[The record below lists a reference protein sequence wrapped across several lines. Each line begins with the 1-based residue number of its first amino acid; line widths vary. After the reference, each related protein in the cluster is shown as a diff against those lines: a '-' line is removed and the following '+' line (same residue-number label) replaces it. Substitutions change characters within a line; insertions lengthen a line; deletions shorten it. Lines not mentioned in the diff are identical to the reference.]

1 MMMIKTLLVD
11 DEEKS
16 RKALE
21 TLLLRYCPDVV
32 VIGQAASAEEA
43 VRQINALKPDLV
55 FLDVMMPDGNGF
67 DVLGR
72 CDGQAFGV
80 IFVSAFEQHAMRAF
94 QFAALHYLLKPLNF
108 LELQA
113 AVERFR
119 KADAQEQLPQ
129 QAQRL
134 ELARKA
140 YGSAQPESIVLHS
153 VNGFSVARISEI
165 LRCEADSNYTK
176 IVFTEAKPFMASRS
190 LSHFEELLAGL
201 PFVRVHH
208 KHLINLAQVKR
219 YNKGR
224 GGYIEMSN
232 GHEVEVSAR
241 KKDEFLAAMA
251 GFARGAL

>member
-1 MMMIKTLLVD
+1 MIKTLLVD

-21 TLLLRYCPDVV
+21 SLLLRYCPDVD
-32 VIGQAASAEEA
+32 VIGQASSAEEA
-43 VRQINALKPDLV
+43 VRKIDALKPDLV

-67 DVLGR
+67 EVLER
-72 CDGQAFGV
+72 CREQPLGV

-108 LELQA
+108 MELQA

-119 KADAQEQLPQ
+119 KPDAQEQLPQ

-134 ELARKA
+134 ELARKV
-140 YGSAQPESIVLHS
+140 YGSPQPESIVLHA
-153 VNGFSVARISEI
+153 VNGFSVAKISEI

-176 IVFTEAKPFMASRS
+176 IVFTQAKPFMASRS
-190 LSHFEELLAGL
+190 LSHFEELLSGL

-224 GGYIEMSN
+224 GGYVEMSN
-232 GHEVEVSAR
+232 GHEVEVSVR

-251 GFARGAL
+251 SFARGAE

>member
-1 MMMIKTLLVD
+1 MMMIKALLID

-21 TLLLRYCPDVV
+21 TLLIRYCQDVE

-43 VRQINALKPDLV
+43 VKQINELKPDLV

-67 DVLGR
+67 DVLER
-72 CDGQAFGV
+72 CDELPFGV

-108 LELQA
+108 LELRA
-113 AVERFR
+113 AVERYR
-119 KADAQEQLPQ
+119 RSDTQELLPQ

-134 ELARKA
+134 ELARRTYHA
-140 YGSAQPESIVLHS
+140 SQPESIVLHAL
-153 VNGFSVARISEI
+153 NGFSVAKISEI

-190 LSHFEELLAGL
+190 LSHFEELLTGL

-219 YNKGR
+219 YNRGR

-232 GHEVEVSAR
+232 GHEVEVSVR

-251 GFARGAL
+251 SFARGAE

>member
-1 MMMIKTLLVD
+1 MIRTLLID

-21 TLLLRYCPDVV
+21 TLLIRYCPVV
-32 VIGQAASAEEA
+32 EIVGQAGGVGEA
-43 VRQINALKPDLV
+43 INMIDNLKPELV
-55 FLDVMMPDGNGF
+55 FMDVMMPDGSGF
-67 DVLGR
+67 DVLEQCR
-72 CDGQAFGV
+72 DKDFGV

-119 KADAQEQLPQ
+119 KPDMQEQLPK

-134 ELARKA
+134 ELARQV
-140 YGSAQPESIVLHS
+140 YGSGQPESIVLHAI
-153 VNGFSVARISEI
+153 NGFSVVKISDI

-176 IVFTEAKPFMASRS
+176 VIFTEGKPFLASRS
-190 LSHFEELLAGL
+190 LTHFEELLSGL

-208 KHLINLAQVKR
+208 KHLINLAQVRR

-232 GHEVEVSAR
+232 GHEVEVSVR

-251 GFARGAL
+251 GFARGAE

>member
-1 MMMIKTLLVD
+1 MIRTLLID

-16 RKALE
+16 RKALV
-21 TLLLRYCPDVV
+21 TLLLRYCPEVEIV
-32 VIGQAASAEEA
+32 GQAGGVEEA
-43 VRQINALKPDLV
+43 IEKIDSLKPELV
-55 FLDVMMPDGNGF
+55 FMDVMMPDGSGF
-67 DVLGR
+67 DVLEQ
-72 CDGQAFGV
+72 CQESDFGV
-80 IFVSAFEQHAMRAF
+80 IFISAFEQHAMRAF

-119 KADAQEQLPQ
+119 KADTQEQLPK

-134 ELARKA
+134 ELARQV
-140 YGSAQPESIVLHS
+140 YGSGQPENIVLHAI
-153 VNGFSVARISEI
+153 NGFSVVKISDI

-176 IVFTEAKPFMASRS
+176 VIFTEGKPFLASRS
-190 LSHFEELLAGL
+190 LTHFEELLSGL

-224 GGYIEMSN
+224 GGYVEMSN
-232 GHEVEVSAR
+232 GHEVEVSVR
-241 KKDEFLAAMA
+241 KKDEFLLAMA
-251 GFARGAL
+251 GFARGAE